1 MKQMTSLLAIAFIS
15 VIAAWA
21 APANE
26 QAGDPSA
33 NSAKPKST
41 SSAQSR
47 KVPPVVRSQV
57 GDSSA
62 GTPAGIRM
70 VNIGKK
76 QQFAP
81 GQKSSYDTD
90 INSPKSVKLSADG
103 RKFYVNSLEG
113 CKTVVYD
120 AATLQKLSV
129 IEHKFPSGTGDL
141 WAKASGY
148 YPFTHYKDG
157 EARSFQGKPVEST
170 LSHNGRYLWVPYYR
184 RTFDINAQD
193 PSAVAV
199 IDTKTDKIIRMFETG
214 PLPKMVATSPDNKLL
229 AITHWG
235 NNTVG
240 LLDISS
246 ENPKDWH
253 HLEPVTVGNKLNL
266 NYSLTSPVNRDSGSG
281 FLLRGTVFTPD
292 SKYLLVSGM
301 AGPLAVID
309 PHAEKHLGMVS
320 SIGNVRHLA
329 IHDGWVYGTRNTAGE
344 AIKFSLDSLISGI
357 NRAVAAGS
365 KSISINGGY
374 KSVKVGGGARTLD
387 VSPDGKYLFVAC
399 NSGNAVY
406 MVDANEMKVVD
417 HIRCD
422 SYPVGLAVSLDG
434 RRMIVT
440 SQGRQGNGGNAVN
453 IFDIRRPDLPE
464 VEPCPEPTDTLSV
477 SPAGAA
483 ATGGDPGDNSAM
495 PPTVPNLGLIISIA
509 LVLVLGGFLGV
520 RGYKRR
526 GKQ

>member
-1 MKQMTSLLAIAFIS
+1 M
-15 VIAAWA
+15 
-21 APANE
+21 E
-26 QAGDPSA
+26 
-33 NSAKPKST
+33 
-41 SSAQSR
+41 
-47 KVPPVVRSQV
+47 
-57 GDSSA
+57 
-62 GTPAGIRM
+62 
-70 VNIGKK
+70 
-76 QQFAP
+76 
-81 GQKSSYDTD
+81 
-90 INSPKSVKLSADG
+90 
-103 RKFYVNSLEG
+103 
-113 CKTVVYD
+113 
-120 AATLQKLSV
+120 
-129 IEHKFPSGTGDL
+129 
-141 WAKASGY
+141 
-148 YPFTHYKDG
+148 
-157 EARSFQGKPVEST
+157 
-170 LSHNGRYLWVPYYR
+170 
-184 RTFDINAQD
+184 
-193 PSAVAV
+193 
-199 IDTKTDKIIRMFETG
+199 
-214 PLPKMVATSPDNKLL
+214 
-229 AITHWG
+229 
-235 NNTVG
+235 
-240 LLDISS
+240 
-246 ENPKDWH
+246 
-253 HLEPVTVGNKLNL
+253 
-266 NYSLTSPVNRDSGSG
+266 
-281 FLLRGTVFTPD
+281 
-292 SKYLLVSGM
+292 
-301 AGPLAVID
+301 
-309 PHAEKHLGMVS
+309 
-320 SIGNVRHLA
+320 
-329 IHDGWVYGTRNTAGE
+329 RNTAGE